1 MTLEQRSALGIAI
14 VTALA
19 IAAACSSSDSGPTGP
34 TGDCILPTT
43 SNFVDSAQGRVVI
56 VGTSYNP
63 AAIQV
68 RKGMTVKWVYCERPN
83 ADPHTV
89 TSDAGLWDSGLLSS
103 NQTFSRAFAAVGSFA
118 YHCIPHPE
126 MTAVVTVVD

>member
-1 MTLEQRSALGIAI
+1 MTLVHRSAALVALLTALGIA
-14 VTALA
+14 V
-19 IAAACSSSDSGPTGP
+19 ACGSDSGSTGP

-63 AAIQV
+63 ATIQV
-68 RKGMTVKWVYCERPN
+68 RKGMTVKWVYCERAN
-83 ADPHTV
+83 SDPHTV

-103 NQTFSRAFAAVGSFA
+103 GSFSRAFAIAGSFA